1 MKLNVSLVAVAA
13 MLGSLLLSGC
23 NSPESVCK
31 KLIELRASD
40 AKEKPSDDDKKK
52 ANEECTKELTEE
64 KNKDPKVF
72 DCISDCAGK
81 GSWKEYKECSKSCEK
96 DAKK

>member
-1 MKLNVSLVAVAA
+1 MNVSIVAVAA
-13 MLGSLLLSGC
+13 MLGSALLFTGC

-31 KLIELRASD
+31 KLVDLRAAD

-52 ANEECTKELTEE
+52 ALGECTKELEEE
-64 KNKDPKVF
+64 KTKDPKMF
-72 DCISDCAGK
+72 DCVSSCASK
-81 GSWKEYKECSKSCEK
+81 GTWKEYKECQNSCEK